1 MLSQIF
7 FPFCV
12 VINRHF
18 LNEFWNAKGN
28 RVASVSIW
36 IFTTTTKSSARLRVD
51 WERDV
56 FSFFRLLL
64 NKLLKC
70 WLNGLSTICN
80 FLYQRLIEIKY
91 EMCLIIGVSVL
102 VVNVPNKKKT
112 EFSSIAKLL
121 IAFFL
126 LSFCSD
132 VRPAVISGLKELRV
146 LKTTRSS
153 FVDFVDD
160 EYRSL
165 PDMEDR
171 LFR

>member
-1 MLSQIF
+1 MYL
-7 FPFCV
+7 
-12 VINRHF
+12 INRSQC
-18 LNEFWNAKGN
+18 ACC
-28 RVASVSIW
+28 
-36 IFTTTTKSSARLRVD
+36 
-51 WERDV
+51 ERAEQEK
-56 FSFFRLLL
+56 R
-64 NKLLKC
+64 N
-70 WLNGLSTICN
+70 
-80 FLYQRLIEIKY
+80 
-91 EMCLIIGVSVL
+91 
-102 VVNVPNKKKT
+102 T